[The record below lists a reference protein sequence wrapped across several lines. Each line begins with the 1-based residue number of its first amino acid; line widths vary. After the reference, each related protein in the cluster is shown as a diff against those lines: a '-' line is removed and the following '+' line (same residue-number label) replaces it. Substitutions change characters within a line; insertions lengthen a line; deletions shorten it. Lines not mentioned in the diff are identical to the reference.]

1 MGDQWLGRPFSEEM
15 PRACAPRNAGQSVC
29 AFVVT
34 AVLVA
39 VRGLPELK
47 SLLAR
52 GRGSGGSDQES
63 ESP

>member
-1 MGDQWLGRPFSEEM
+1 MWKIAWMILLAAGMG
-15 PRACAPRNAGQSVC
+15 

-39 VRGLPELK
+39 VRGFPELK

-52 GRGSGGSDQES
+52 SRENRDSDRQS
-63 ESP
+63 QSS

>member
-1 MGDQWLGRPFSEEM
+1 MWKIAWMIVLAAGMG
-15 PRACAPRNAGQSVC
+15 

-52 GRGSGGSDQES
+52 GRGSGGPDQES